1 MQGVLFKITKL
12 KVSSYSGHCIT
23 TNNTNCLKK
32 YKPILCVLRAA
43 TACRKNKEVL
53 LHQHSFQPSTC
64 NPYNNITANYER
76 VFVYI
81 IFAYQQAKIYAS
93 VGLKLCFS
101 LFIKHRVAHEGRLKA
116 ENLSY
121 LLARAVGFVI

>member
-1 MQGVLFKITKL
+1 M
-12 KVSSYSGHCIT
+12 
-23 TNNTNCLKK
+23 KK
-32 YKPILCVLRAA
+32 YKLILCILKAA
-43 TACRKNKEVL
+43 TARRKIKKVL
-53 LHQHSFQPSTC
+53 LHQRAFQPSTC

-81 IFAYQQAKIYAS
+81 IFAYQQAKLYAS

-101 LFIKHRVAHEGRLKA
+101 LFTKHRVAHEGRLKA
-116 ENLSY
+116 EILSY